1 MPGGGGRVKRFS
13 RLLLSGQPPHVHGP
27 SAWGKTGGIFK
38 DFPVFKS
45 GFAFREQSRHP
56 PPHPLPGTSKEPPS
70 PTLPPGNGARNNLF
84 LWALP
89 CPKPLPMQAPLGVSL
104 GCGCHSA
111 RTQGN
116 GRPPIPDAVL
126 RHPGPRRAGTAR
138 PTPPRTCGIASFS
151 PDNSLSWHGISMR
164 PEGPWLPDSPKKQCK
179 AWRCPGRNRS
189 PNGSVWRVP
198 LFVLLCKS
206 RRVLAP
212 LGRCSAGKTRRCG
225 LLPRPCGWRAGGK
238 KDKQGK
244 SGQDR
249 GRETGG
255 GNLQDC
261 PECRSADSDAGQG
274 GRINIETMKTASRTW
289 KEGGMRMERD
299 CQTIPT
305 IPDNSFGDNL
315 DNSRP
320 LLQGAGR
327 TTPPGGRLPM

>member
-1 MPGGGGRVKRFS
+1 MGENRWNIQGFS
-13 RLLLSGQPPHVHGP
+13 CFQKWLR
-27 SAWGKTGGIFK
+27 
-38 DFPVFKS
+38 
-45 GFAFREQSRHP
+45 
-56 PPHPLPGTSKEPPS
+56 LPGTGAASPTPPPAGNQQGTTIPYPS
-70 PTLPPGNGARNNLF
+70 PRGLERASDCHWR
-84 LWALP
+84 
-89 CPKPLPMQAPLGVSL
+89 
-104 GCGCHSA
+104 CGCHSA

-116 GRPPIPDAVL
+116 GRPPISDAVL
-126 RHPGPRRAGTAR
+126 RHPGPRRAGTAH
-138 PTPPRTCGIASFS
+138 PTPPRTWGIAGFS

-206 RRVLAP
+206 RRVHAP
-212 LGRCSAGKTRRCG
+212 LGRCSAGKARRCS
-225 LLPRPCGWRAGGK
+225 LLPRPCGWRAGGE

-274 GRINIETMKTASRTW
+274 GRINIENHENRSAD
-289 KEGGMRMERD
+289 MERGRKAD
-299 CQTIPT
+299 VQSGRGCLGSGKQAKIPMFSV
-305 IPDNSFGDNL
+305 IPRASC
-315 DNSRP
+315 RP
-320 LLQGAGR
+320 LRG
-327 TTPPGGRLPM
+327 PLPRRK